1 MKTEKNY
8 DFAGYVTKN
17 NIQCSDGV
25 VIQQNAFA
33 KNNGTKVPLV
43 WNHKYDSA
51 SNVIGHILLHNN
63 SEGVYGYGYLNDT
76 EHGRDAKE
84 LIKHGD
90 IWAMSIGAHRIQ
102 KSGNIVTHGEI
113 YEVSLVLK
121 GANKGALIEHR
132 MMHSAL
138 DGEDTIDESKAIIYT
153 GLEDAILQHSD
164 KEGET
169 NMNETV
175 GDAIGSLNDDQVE
188 VVVKGLDNG
197 FEGLSAEDEEVL
209 ETLTD
214 EQVEAIGAVI
224 DEAVAL
230 GEEADEDDY
239 DEDDYDD
246 YDDDYGYD
254 EADDD
259 SYGSDGDDSGE
270 GAEGGDSSVAHNAFY
285 DNEGEFFEMKHNAF
299 QQAEDIEFTGAVNE
313 LIHSA
318 IESRAS
324 SLAGYLIDN
333 GLDYEDAVSIQHG
346 IENIDVLFPQST
358 LQKGVQVYNPA
369 ARNVEKIMGMFGKSP
384 LSRIK
389 NIYADITDDEAR
401 ARGYI
406 KGNQKLESIEKV
418 FYRETTPHTVTRKT
432 RIDRDDLI
440 DIEENGIDVLA
451 FMKETQR
458 IKLMEEIVRA
468 AFMGDGR
475 PSRINGNRNP
485 EHIDEEH
492 VRPILTDDDLYTIK
506 VTTPSWET
514 AVDDVQGVYPAYQGS
529 GEPTL
534 FINPF
539 DLAKIKILKDK
550 DGHYFYNPNGG
561 NRIPNE
567 AAIAAYFGCKDVVPY
582 YPLPQ
587 GTFVI
592 GNLGDYTFGTS
603 RGGQVAT
610 FEQFDMD
617 FNQQKYLTETR
628 LSGAIQAP
636 KSFIAVTV
644 SNPAVNTVGENALKF
659 GTTGLK
665 DAPGFVTDSSA
676 EGTVPGPRYAS
687 TDTASK
693 KAKAAASA
701 SGSGSASGTTS
712 GGSQPKSGN

>member
-1 MKTEKNY
+1 MKTKKNY

-175 GDAIGSLNDDQVE
+175 GDVIGSLNDDQVE
-188 VVVKGLDNG
+188 VVVKGFDNG
-197 FEGLSAEDEEVL
+197 FEGLSEEDEEVL

-224 DEAVAL
+224 SEAESL
-230 GEEADEDDY
+230 GEEAYDDDYDYDY

-246 YDDDYGYD
+246 ADY
-254 EADDD
+254 DD
-259 SYGSDGDDSGE
+259 SYDSDADDSGE
-270 GAEGGDSSVAHNAFY
+270 GAEGGDASVAHNAFY
-285 DNEGEFFEMKHNAF
+285 ENEGEFFEMKHNAF
-299 QQAEDIEFTGAVNE
+299 QQVEDIEFTSAVNE

-346 IENIDVLFPQST
+346 IQNIDVLFPEST
-358 LQKGVQVYNPA
+358 LQKGVQIYNPA

-384 LSRIK
+384 MSRIK

-432 RIDRDDLI
+432 RIDRDDII
-440 DIEENGIDVLA
+440 DIEENGIDVVA

-458 IKLMEEIVRA
+458 IKLLEELVRA

-475 PSRINGNRNP
+475 PSRISGNRNP

-506 VTTPSWET
+506 VQTATWET
-514 AVDDVQGVYPAYQGS
+514 AVDDVQTIYPAYQGS

-550 DGHYFYNPNGG
+550 DGHYLYNATGDV
-561 NRIPNE
+561 NRIPTDN
-567 AAIAAYFGCKDVVPY
+567 AIAAYFGCKEVIPY
-582 YPLPQ
+582 YQLPQ

-603 RGGQVAT
+603 KGGQVAT

-617 FNQQKYLTETR
+617 FNQQKYLTEVR

-636 KSFIAVTV
+636 KSFIAVKVT
-644 SNPAVNTVGENALKF
+644 NPAKNTVGEEALKF
-659 GTTGLK
+659 GKTGVK
-665 DAPGFVTDSSA
+665 DTPGFVTDSSA
-676 EGTVPGPRYAS
+676 EGTVPGPKYAS
-687 TDTASK
+687 TDTATK
-693 KAKAAASA
+693 KKGAASQTP
-701 SGSGSASGTTS
+701 SAAPTT
-712 GGSQPKSGN
+712 PKPNSSEK

>member
-138 DGEDTIDESKAIIYT
+138 DGEDIIDESKAIIYT

-169 NMNETV
+169 NMNKTV

-188 VVVKGLDNG
+188 VVVKGFDKG
-197 FEGLSAEDEEVL
+197 FEGLSEEDEEVL

-214 EQVEAIGAVI
+214 EQVEAISAVI
-224 DEAVAL
+224 SEAVAL
-230 GEEADEDDY
+230 GEEADEADGEDY
-239 DEDDYDD
+239 DE
-246 YDDDYGYD
+246 GYD
-254 EADDD
+254 EADGA
-259 SYGSDGDDSGE
+259 SYGSEGDESGE

-299 QQAEDIEFTGAVNE
+299 QQVEDVELTTAVNE

-318 IESRAS
+318 IESRAN

-346 IENIDVLFPQST
+346 IQNIDVLFPQST

-369 ARNVEKIMGMFGKSP
+369 SRNVEKIMGMFGKSP

-432 RIDRDDLI
+432 RIDRDDII
-440 DIEENGIDVLA
+440 DIEENGIDVVA

-458 IKLMEEIVRA
+458 IKLLEELVRA

-475 PSRINGNRNP
+475 PSRVNGNRNP

-514 AVDDVQGVYPAYQGS
+514 AVDDVQTIYPAYQGS
-529 GEPTL
+529 GEPAL

-550 DGHYFYNPNGG
+550 DGHYLYNATGDV
-561 NRIPNE
+561 NRIPTDG
-567 AAIAAYFGCKDVVPY
+567 AIAAYFGCKEVVPY

-603 RGGQVAT
+603 KGGQVAT
-610 FEQFDMD
+610 FEQFDID
-617 FNQQKYLTETR
+617 FNQQKYLTEVR

-644 SNPAVNTVGENALKF
+644 SNPATNTVGENALKF
-659 GTTGLK
+659 GTTGVK

-676 EGTVPGPRYAS
+676 EDTVPGPRYAS

-693 KAKAAASA
+693 KAAASGA
-701 SGSGSASGTTS
+701 TS
-712 GGSQPKSGN
+712 GGTQPEPEN

>member
-1 MKTEKNY
+1 MKTKKNY

-175 GDAIGSLNDDQVE
+175 GDVIGSLNDDQVE
-188 VVVKGLDNG
+188 VVVKGFDNG
-197 FEGLSAEDEEVL
+197 FEGLSEEDEEVL

-224 DEAVAL
+224 SEAESL
-230 GEEADEDDY
+230 GEEAYDDDYDY

-246 YDDDYGYD
+246 ADY
-254 EADDD
+254 DD
-259 SYGSDGDDSGE
+259 SYDSDADDSGE
-270 GAEGGDSSVAHNAFY
+270 GAEGGDASVAHNAFY
-285 DNEGEFFEMKHNAF
+285 ENEGEFFEMKHNAF
-299 QQAEDIEFTGAVNE
+299 QQVEDIEFTSAVNE

-346 IENIDVLFPQST
+346 IQNIDVLFPEST
-358 LQKGVQVYNPA
+358 LQKGVQIYNPA

-384 LSRIK
+384 MSRIK

-432 RIDRDDLI
+432 RIDRDDII
-440 DIEENGIDVLA
+440 DIEENGIDVVA

-458 IKLMEEIVRA
+458 IKLLEELVRA

-475 PSRINGNRNP
+475 PSRVSGNRNP

-506 VTTPSWET
+506 VQTATWET
-514 AVDDVQGVYPAYQGS
+514 AVDDVQTIYPAYQGS

-550 DGHYFYNPNGG
+550 DGHYLYNATGDV
-561 NRIPNE
+561 NRIPTDN
-567 AAIAAYFGCKDVVPY
+567 AIAAYFGCKEVIPY
-582 YPLPQ
+582 YQLPQ

-603 RGGQVAT
+603 KGGQVAT

-617 FNQQKYLTETR
+617 FNQQKYLTEVR

-636 KSFIAVTV
+636 KSFIAVKVT
-644 SNPAVNTVGENALKF
+644 NPAKNTVGEEALKF
-659 GTTGLK
+659 GKTGVK
-665 DAPGFVTDSSA
+665 DTPGFVTDSSA
-676 EGTVPGPRYAS
+676 EGTVPGPKYAS
-687 TDTASK
+687 TDTATK
-693 KAKAAASA
+693 KKGAASQTP
-701 SGSGSASGTTS
+701 SAAPTT
-712 GGSQPKSGN
+712 PKPNSSEK

>member
-132 MMHSAL
+132 MMHSAI
-138 DGEDTIDESKAIIYT
+138 DGEDEIDESKAIIYT

-164 KEGET
+164 KEGES
-169 NMNETV
+169 NMDKTV
-175 GDAIGSLNDDQVE
+175 GDVIESLNDDQVE
-188 VVVKGLDNG
+188 VVVKGLDKG
-197 FEGLSAEDEEVL
+197 FDGLSAEDEEVL

-214 EQVEAIGAVI
+214 EQVEAVGAVLS
-224 DEAVAL
+224 EASAL
-230 GEEADEDDY
+230 GEEADE
-239 DEDDYDD
+239 
-246 YDDDYGYD
+246 
-254 EADDD
+254 ADDETD
-259 SYGSDGDDSGE
+259 GYEGEEGDGSDGDDSGE
-270 GAEGGDSSVAHNAFY
+270 ASEGGDTSVAHNAFY

-299 QQAEDIEFTGAVNE
+299 QQVEDVEFTSAVNE

-346 IENIDVLFPQST
+346 IQNIDVLFPQST

-432 RIDRDDLI
+432 RIDRDDII
-440 DIEENGIDVLA
+440 DIEENGIDVVA

-458 IKLMEEIVRA
+458 IKLLEELVRA

-475 PSRINGNRNP
+475 PSRIDGNRNP

-506 VTTPSWET
+506 VTTASWET
-514 AVDDVQGVYPAYQGS
+514 AVDDVQTIYPAYQGS

-539 DLAKIKILKDK
+539 DLAKIKVLKDK
-550 DGHYFYNPNGG
+550 DGHYLYNATGDV
-561 NRIPNE
+561 NRIPTDG
-567 AAIAAYFGCKDVVPY
+567 AIAAYFGCKEVIPY

-587 GTFVI
+587 GKFVI
-592 GNLGDYTFGTS
+592 GNLGDYTFGMS
-603 RGGQVAT
+603 KGGQVAT

-617 FNQQKYLTETR
+617 FNQQKYLTEVR

-644 SNPAVNTVGENALKF
+644 TNPATNTVGENALKF
-659 GTTGLK
+659 GTTGAK

-676 EGTVPGPRYAS
+676 EGTVPGSRYAS

-693 KAKAAASA
+693 KAAATA
-701 SGSGSASGTTS
+701 SGSGAASNGTP
-712 GGSQPKSGN
+712 GGTQPKSGN

>member
-169 NMNETV
+169 NMDKTV

-188 VVVKGLDNG
+188 VVVKGFDKG

-224 DEAVAL
+224 SEAVAL
-230 GEEADEDDY
+230 GEEADEADDEDY
-239 DEDDYDD
+239 DE
-246 YDDDYGYD
+246 GYD
-254 EADDD
+254 EGDDT
-259 SYGSDGDDSGE
+259 SYGSDGDGSGE

-299 QQAEDIEFTGAVNE
+299 QQVEDVEFTGAVNE

-318 IESRAS
+318 IESRTN
-324 SLAGYLIDN
+324 SLAGYLIEN

-346 IENIDVLFPQST
+346 IQNIDVLFPQST

-369 ARNVEKIMGMFGKSP
+369 AHNVEKIMAMFGKSP
-384 LSRIK
+384 MSRIK

-458 IKLMEEIVRA
+458 IKLLEEVVRA
-468 AFMGDGR
+468 AIMGDGR
-475 PSRINGNRNP
+475 PSRINGNKNP

-506 VTTPSWET
+506 VTTNSWET
-514 AVDDVQGVYPAYQGS
+514 AVDDVQGAYPAYQGS
-529 GEPTL
+529 GEPVL

-539 DLAKIKILKDK
+539 DLVKLKILKDK
-550 DGHYFYNPNGG
+550 DGHYLYNPNGG

-567 AAIAAYFGCKDVVPY
+567 AAIAAYFGCTEVVPY
-582 YPLPQ
+582 HPLPQ
-587 GTFVI
+587 GTFLI
-592 GNLGDYTFGTS
+592 GNLADYTFGTS
-603 RGGQVAT
+603 KGGQVAS

-617 FNQQKYLTETR
+617 FNQQKYLTEVR

-644 SNPAVNTVGENALKF
+644 TNPETNTTGVNALKF
-659 GTTGLK
+659 GTTGVK

-693 KAKAAASA
+693 KAAAAA

>member
-1 MKTEKNY
+1 MKTKKNY

-138 DGEDTIDESKAIIYT
+138 DGEDAIDESKAIIYT

-175 GDAIGSLNDDQVE
+175 GDVIGSLNDDQVE
-188 VVVKGLDNG
+188 VVVKGFDNG
-197 FEGLSAEDEEVL
+197 FEGLSEEDEEVL

-224 DEAVAL
+224 SEAESL
-230 GEEADEDDY
+230 GEEAYDDDDYDYDY

-246 YDDDYGYD
+246 ADY
-254 EADDD
+254 DD
-259 SYGSDGDDSGE
+259 SYDSDADDSGE
-270 GAEGGDSSVAHNAFY
+270 GAEGGDASVAHNAFY
-285 DNEGEFFEMKHNAF
+285 ENEGEFFEMKHNAF
-299 QQAEDIEFTGAVNE
+299 QQVEDIEFTSAVNE

-346 IENIDVLFPQST
+346 IQNIDVLFPEST
-358 LQKGVQVYNPA
+358 LQKGVQIYNPA

-384 LSRIK
+384 MSRIK

-432 RIDRDDLI
+432 RIDRDDII
-440 DIEENGIDVLA
+440 DIEENGIDVVA

-458 IKLMEEIVRA
+458 IKLLEELVRA

-475 PSRINGNRNP
+475 PSRVNGNRNP

-506 VTTPSWET
+506 VQTATWET
-514 AVDDVQGVYPAYQGS
+514 AVDDVQTIYPAYQGS

-539 DLAKIKILKDK
+539 DLAKIKILKDN
-550 DGHYFYNPNGG
+550 DGHYLYNATGDV
-561 NRIPNE
+561 NRIPTDN
-567 AAIAAYFGCKDVVPY
+567 AIAAYFGCKEVIPY
-582 YPLPQ
+582 YQLPQ

-603 RGGQVAT
+603 KGGQVAT

-617 FNQQKYLTETR
+617 FNQQKYLTEVR

-644 SNPAVNTVGENALKF
+644 ANPATNTVGENALKF
-659 GTTGLK
+659 GTTGVK

-676 EGTVPGPRYAS
+676 EGTVPGPKYAS
-687 TDTASK
+687 TDTATK
-693 KAKAAASA
+693 KKAAAGQTPSTA
-701 SGSGSASGTTS
+701 STT
-712 GGSQPKSGN
+712 GQPKSEK

>member
-169 NMNETV
+169 NMDKTV

-188 VVVKGLDNG
+188 VVVKGFDKG

-224 DEAVAL
+224 SEAVAL
-230 GEEADEDDY
+230 GEEADEADDEDY
-239 DEDDYDD
+239 DE
-246 YDDDYGYD
+246 GYD
-254 EADDD
+254 EGDDT
-259 SYGSDGDDSGE
+259 SYGSDGDESGE

-299 QQAEDIEFTGAVNE
+299 QQVEDVEFTGAVNE

-318 IESRAS
+318 IESRTN
-324 SLAGYLIDN
+324 SLAGYLIEN

-346 IENIDVLFPQST
+346 IQNIDVLFPQST

-369 ARNVEKIMGMFGKSP
+369 ARNVEKIMAMFGKSP
-384 LSRIK
+384 MSRIK

-458 IKLMEEIVRA
+458 IKLLEEVVRA
-468 AFMGDGR
+468 AIMGDGR
-475 PSRINGNRNP
+475 PSRINGNKNP

-506 VTTPSWET
+506 VTTNSWET
-514 AVDDVQGVYPAYQGS
+514 AVDDVQGAYPAYQGS
-529 GEPTL
+529 GEPVL

-539 DLAKIKILKDK
+539 DLVKLKILKDK
-550 DGHYFYNPNGG
+550 DGHYLYNPNGG

-567 AAIAAYFGCKDVVPY
+567 AAIAAYFGCTEVVPY
-582 YPLPQ
+582 HPLPQ
-587 GTFVI
+587 GTFLI
-592 GNLGDYTFGTS
+592 GNLADYTFGTS
-603 RGGQVAT
+603 KGGQVAS

-617 FNQQKYLTETR
+617 FNQQKYLTEVR

-644 SNPAVNTVGENALKF
+644 TNPETNTTGVNALKF
-659 GTTGLK
+659 GTTGVK

-693 KAKAAASA
+693 KAAAAA
-701 SGSGSASGTTS
+701 SGSGSASGATS

>member
-1 MKTEKNY
+1 MKTKKNY

-169 NMNETV
+169 NMNKTV

-188 VVVKGLDNG
+188 VVVKGFDNG
-197 FEGLSAEDEEVL
+197 FEGLSEEDEEVL

-224 DEAVAL
+224 SEAESL
-230 GEEADEDDY
+230 GEEAYDDDDYDYDY

-246 YDDDYGYD
+246 ADY
-254 EADDD
+254 DD
-259 SYGSDGDDSGE
+259 SYDSDADDSGE
-270 GAEGGDSSVAHNAFY
+270 GAEGGDASVAHNAFY
-285 DNEGEFFEMKHNAF
+285 ENEGEFFEMKHNAF
-299 QQAEDIEFTGAVNE
+299 QQVEDIEFTSAVNE

-346 IENIDVLFPQST
+346 IQNIDVLFPEST
-358 LQKGVQVYNPA
+358 LQKGVQIYNPA

-384 LSRIK
+384 MSRIK

-432 RIDRDDLI
+432 RIDRDDII
-440 DIEENGIDVLA
+440 DIEENGIDVVA

-458 IKLMEEIVRA
+458 IKLLEELVRA

-475 PSRINGNRNP
+475 PSRIDGNRNP

-506 VTTPSWET
+506 VQTATWET
-514 AVDDVQGVYPAYQGS
+514 AVDDVQTIYPAYQGS

-550 DGHYFYNPNGG
+550 DGHYLYNATGDV
-561 NRIPNE
+561 NRIPTDN
-567 AAIAAYFGCKDVVPY
+567 AIAAYFGCKEVIPY
-582 YPLPQ
+582 YQLPQ

-603 RGGQVAT
+603 KGGQVAT

-617 FNQQKYLTETR
+617 FNQQKYLTEVR

-644 SNPAVNTVGENALKF
+644 ANPATNTVGENALKF
-659 GTTGLK
+659 GTTGVK

-676 EGTVPGPRYAS
+676 EGTVPGPKYAS
-687 TDTASK
+687 TDTATK
-693 KAKAAASA
+693 KKAAAGQTPSTA
-701 SGSGSASGTTS
+701 STT
-712 GGSQPKSGN
+712 GQPKSEK

>member
-132 MMHSAL
+132 MMHSAI
-138 DGEDTIDESKAIIYT
+138 DGEDEIDESKAIIYT

-164 KEGET
+164 KEGES
-169 NMNETV
+169 NMDKTV
-175 GDAIGSLNDDQVE
+175 GDVIESLNDDQVE
-188 VVVKGLDNG
+188 VVVKGLDKG
-197 FEGLSAEDEEVL
+197 FDGLSAEDEEVL

-214 EQVEAIGAVI
+214 EQVEAVGAVLS
-224 DEAVAL
+224 EASAL
-230 GEEADEDDY
+230 GEEADE
-239 DEDDYDD
+239 
-246 YDDDYGYD
+246 
-254 EADDD
+254 ADDETD
-259 SYGSDGDDSGE
+259 GYEGEEGDGSDGDDSGE
-270 GAEGGDSSVAHNAFY
+270 ASEGGDTSVAHNAFY

-299 QQAEDIEFTGAVNE
+299 QQVEDVEFTSAVNE

-346 IENIDVLFPQST
+346 IQNIDVLFPQST

-432 RIDRDDLI
+432 RIDRDDII
-440 DIEENGIDVLA
+440 DIEENGIDVVA

-458 IKLMEEIVRA
+458 IKLLEELVRA

-475 PSRINGNRNP
+475 PSRIDGNRNP

-506 VTTPSWET
+506 VTTASWET
-514 AVDDVQGVYPAYQGS
+514 AVDDVQTIYPAYQGS

-539 DLAKIKILKDK
+539 DLAKIKVLKDK
-550 DGHYFYNPNGG
+550 DGHYLYNATGDV
-561 NRIPNE
+561 NRIP
-567 AAIAAYFGCKDVVPY
+567 ADGAIAAYFGCKEVIPY

-587 GTFVI
+587 GKFVI
-592 GNLGDYTFGTS
+592 GNLGDYTFGMS
-603 RGGQVAT
+603 KGGQVAT

-617 FNQQKYLTETR
+617 FNQQKYLTEVR

-644 SNPAVNTVGENALKF
+644 TNPATNTVGENALKF
-659 GTTGLK
+659 GTTGVK

-676 EGTVPGPRYAS
+676 EGTVPGSRYAS

-693 KAKAAASA
+693 KAAATT
-701 SGSGSASGTTS
+701 SGSGAASNGTP
-712 GGSQPKSGN
+712 GGTQPKSGN

>member
-1 MKTEKNY
+1 MKTKKNY

-175 GDAIGSLNDDQVE
+175 GDVIGSLNDDQVE
-188 VVVKGLDNG
+188 VVVKGFDNG
-197 FEGLSAEDEEVL
+197 FEGLSEEDEEVL

-224 DEAVAL
+224 SEAESL
-230 GEEADEDDY
+230 GEEAYDDDYDY

-246 YDDDYGYD
+246 ADY
-254 EADDD
+254 DD
-259 SYGSDGDDSGE
+259 SYDSDADDSGE
-270 GAEGGDSSVAHNAFY
+270 GAEGGDASVAHNAFY
-285 DNEGEFFEMKHNAF
+285 ENEGEFFEMKHNAF
-299 QQAEDIEFTGAVNE
+299 QQVEDIEFTSAVNE

-346 IENIDVLFPQST
+346 IQNIDVLFPEST
-358 LQKGVQVYNPA
+358 LQKGVQIYNPA

-384 LSRIK
+384 MSRIK

-432 RIDRDDLI
+432 RIDRDDII
-440 DIEENGIDVLA
+440 DIEENGIDVVA

-458 IKLMEEIVRA
+458 IKLLEELVRA

-475 PSRINGNRNP
+475 PSRISGNRNP

-506 VTTPSWET
+506 VQTATWET
-514 AVDDVQGVYPAYQGS
+514 AVDDVQTIYPAYQGS

-550 DGHYFYNPNGG
+550 DGHYLYNATGDV
-561 NRIPNE
+561 NRIPTDN
-567 AAIAAYFGCKDVVPY
+567 AIAAYFGCKEVIPY
-582 YPLPQ
+582 YQLPQ

-603 RGGQVAT
+603 KGGQVAT

-617 FNQQKYLTETR
+617 FNQQKYLTEVR

-636 KSFIAVTV
+636 KSFIAVKVT
-644 SNPAVNTVGENALKF
+644 NPAKNTVGENALKF
-659 GTTGLK
+659 GKTGVK

-676 EGTVPGPRYAS
+676 EGTVPGPKYAS

-693 KAKAAASA
+693 KQATAGQTQPAAGQKQSPAS
-701 SGSGSASGTTS
+701 TTE
-712 GGSQPKSGN
+712 QPKSEK

>member
-132 MMHSAL
+132 MMHSAI
-138 DGEDTIDESKAIIYT
+138 DGEDEIDESKAIIYT

-164 KEGET
+164 KEGES
-169 NMNETV
+169 NMDKTV
-175 GDAIGSLNDDQVE
+175 GDVIESLNDDQVE
-188 VVVKGLDNG
+188 VVVRGLDKG
-197 FEGLSAEDEEVL
+197 FDGLSAEDEEVL

-214 EQVEAIGAVI
+214 EQVEAIGAVLS
-224 DEAVAL
+224 EASAL
-230 GEEADEDDY
+230 GEDA
-239 DEDDYDD
+239 
-246 YDDDYGYD
+246 D
-254 EADDD
+254 EADDETD
-259 SYGSDGDDSGE
+259 GYEGDEGDGSDGDDSGE
-270 GAEGGDSSVAHNAFY
+270 ASEGGESSVAHNAFY
-285 DNEGEFFEMKHNAF
+285 ENEGEFFEMKHNAF
-299 QQAEDIEFTGAVNE
+299 QQVEETEFTAAVNE

-333 GLDYEDAVSIQHG
+333 GLDAEDAVSIQHG
-346 IENIDVLFPQST
+346 IQNIDVLFPEST

-369 ARNVEKIMGMFGKSP
+369 SRNVEKIMGMFGKSP
-384 LSRIK
+384 MSRIK

-432 RIDRDDLI
+432 RIDRDDII
-440 DIEENGIDVLA
+440 DIEENGIDVVA

-458 IKLMEEIVRA
+458 IKLLEELVRA

-475 PSRINGNRNP
+475 PSRVNGNKNP

-514 AVDDVQGVYPAYQGS
+514 AVDDVQTIYPAYQGS
-529 GEPTL
+529 GEPAL

-550 DGHYFYNPNGG
+550 DGHYLYNATGDV
-561 NRIPNE
+561 NRIPSDS
-567 AAIAAYFGCKDVVPY
+567 AIAAYFGCKEVVPY

-603 RGGQVAT
+603 KGGQVAT

-617 FNQQKYLTETR
+617 FNQQKYLTEVR

-644 SNPAVNTVGENALKF
+644 TNPAVNTTGENALKF
-659 GTTGLK
+659 GTTGVK

-676 EGTVPGPRYAS
+676 DGTVPGPKYAS

-693 KAKAAASA
+693 KAAAAA

-712 GGSQPKSGN
+712 GGTTPKSGN

>member
-138 DGEDTIDESKAIIYT
+138 DGEDIIDESKAIIYT

-169 NMNETV
+169 NMNKTV

-188 VVVKGLDNG
+188 VVVKGFDKG
-197 FEGLSAEDEEVL
+197 FEGLSEEDEEVL

-214 EQVEAIGAVI
+214 EQVEAISAVI
-224 DEAVAL
+224 SEAVAL
-230 GEEADEDDY
+230 GEEADEADGEDY
-239 DEDDYDD
+239 DE
-246 YDDDYGYD
+246 GYD
-254 EADDD
+254 EADGA
-259 SYGSDGDDSGE
+259 SYGSEGDESGE

-299 QQAEDIEFTGAVNE
+299 QQVEDVELTTAVNE

-346 IENIDVLFPQST
+346 IQNIDVLFPQST

-369 ARNVEKIMGMFGKSP
+369 SRNVEKIMGMFGKSP

-432 RIDRDDLI
+432 RIDRDDII
-440 DIEENGIDVLA
+440 DIEENGIDVVA

-458 IKLMEEIVRA
+458 IKLLEELVRA

-475 PSRINGNRNP
+475 PSRVNGNRNP

-514 AVDDVQGVYPAYQGS
+514 AVDDVQTIYPAYQGS
-529 GEPTL
+529 GEPAL

-550 DGHYFYNPNGG
+550 DGHYLYNATGDV
-561 NRIPNE
+561 NRIPTDG
-567 AAIAAYFGCKDVVPY
+567 AIAAYFGCKEVVPY

-603 RGGQVAT
+603 KGGQVAT
-610 FEQFDMD
+610 FEQFDID
-617 FNQQKYLTETR
+617 FNQQKYLTEVR

-644 SNPAVNTVGENALKF
+644 SNPATNTVGENALKF
-659 GTTGLK
+659 GTTGVK

-676 EGTVPGPRYAS
+676 EDTVPGPRYAS

-693 KAKAAASA
+693 KAAASGA
-701 SGSGSASGTTS
+701 TS
-712 GGSQPKSGN
+712 GGTQPEPEN

>member
-132 MMHSAL
+132 MMHSAI
-138 DGEDTIDESKAIIYT
+138 DGEDEIDESKAIIYT

-164 KEGET
+164 KEGES
-169 NMNETV
+169 NMDKTV
-175 GDAIGSLNDDQVE
+175 GDVIESLNDDQVE
-188 VVVKGLDNG
+188 VVVKGLDKG
-197 FEGLSAEDEEVL
+197 FDGLSAEDEEVL

-214 EQVEAIGAVI
+214 EQVEAVGAVLS
-224 DEAVAL
+224 EASAL
-230 GEEADEDDY
+230 GEEADE
-239 DEDDYDD
+239 
-246 YDDDYGYD
+246 
-254 EADDD
+254 ADDETD
-259 SYGSDGDDSGE
+259 GYEGEEGDGSDGDDSGE
-270 GAEGGDSSVAHNAFY
+270 ASEGGDSSVAHNAFY

-299 QQAEDIEFTGAVNE
+299 QQVEDVEFTSAVNE

-346 IENIDVLFPQST
+346 IQNIDVLFPQST

-432 RIDRDDLI
+432 RIDRDDII
-440 DIEENGIDVLA
+440 DIEENGIDVVA

-458 IKLMEEIVRA
+458 IKLLEELVRA

-475 PSRINGNRNP
+475 PSRIDGNRNP

-506 VTTPSWET
+506 VTTASWET
-514 AVDDVQGVYPAYQGS
+514 AVDDVQTIYPAYQGS

-539 DLAKIKILKDK
+539 DLAKIKVLKDK
-550 DGHYFYNPNGG
+550 DGHYLYNATGDV
-561 NRIPNE
+561 NRIPTDG
-567 AAIAAYFGCKDVVPY
+567 AIAAYFGCKEVIPY

-587 GTFVI
+587 GKFVI
-592 GNLGDYTFGTS
+592 GNLGDYTFGMS
-603 RGGQVAT
+603 KGGQVAT

-617 FNQQKYLTETR
+617 FNQQKYLTEVR

-644 SNPAVNTVGENALKF
+644 TDPAKNTVGENALKF
-659 GTTGLK
+659 GKTGVK

-676 EGTVPGPRYAS
+676 EGTVPGARYAS

-693 KAKAAASA
+693 KAAATASPSGAASNGA
-701 SGSGSASGTTS
+701 TS
-712 GGSQPKSGN
+712 GGTTPKSGN